1 MEPGSK
7 PTPTA
12 ADLLRREQEAGLER
26 QAALA
31 ASEEK
36 FSRIFRLSPNAISL
50 AGLEDGVIFD
60 CNENFARFLGYPGEA
75 VIGRSTLPGD
85 LGLWASLEDRDRY
98 VARLKAD
105 GEVLE
110 CELLLCRKDGS
121 TFPGLISSSLLEI
134 GGKNCILTIVRDITQ
149 RKQAEA
155 ALIQE
160 RTFTDALLENL
171 VEGVVACDD
180 KGQLVMFN
188 RTLREW
194 HGLDGHQMLKRAWAA
209 REELFEPDGTTRLA
223 TQALPLLRSLGGEV
237 LHAVPMVIRAQHQHP
252 RQVLADS
259 APIVDGSGRRLG
271 AVMVM
276 HDVTKQQHL
285 DEVVRKISVAVEQG
299 PVTIVITDTEARIE
313 YVNPKFTELTGYT
326 PDEVLGRNPRIM
338 QSGLMPAGVYADLWA
353 AIGAGRTWKG
363 EFHNRKK
370 NGELFWESATIAPI
384 KDAAGVITNFVAIKE
399 DITGRKR
406 AENQLQQLN
415 EELEERIRQRTALLE
430 LANTELDAFS
440 YSVSHDLRT
449 PLRGIDGFSQALVEE
464 CGDQLS
470 PAAKHYLQRVRA
482 GTQRMG
488 QQIDDLLKLSRVS
501 RTKLNRQRLDLSALA
516 AALVEEIRQGDP
528 GRNLEFRLE
537 PGLVASGDQ
546 GLVRSVLQNLLG
558 NAWKYTAKV
567 PAVRIELF
575 RAVQPDGSEA
585 FCVKDNGAGFD
596 MAYAGKLF
604 APFQRLHSTHDFEG
618 SGIGLAIVQ
627 RIIRRHGGQVWA
639 TGEVDRGASFFFTLP
654 EQP

>member
-7 PTPTA
+7 ATPTP
-12 ADLLRREQEAGLER
+12 
-26 QAALA
+26 
-31 ASEEK
+31 
-36 FSRIFRLSPNAISL
+36 
-50 AGLEDGVIFD
+50 
-60 CNENFARFLGYPGEA
+60 
-75 VIGRSTLPGD
+75 
-85 LGLWASLEDRDRY
+85 
-98 VARLKAD
+98 
-105 GEVLE
+105 
-110 CELLLCRKDGS
+110 
-121 TFPGLISSSLLEI
+121 
-134 GGKNCILTIVRDITQ
+134 
-149 RKQAEA
+149 AEA
-155 ALIQE
+155 ALE
-160 RTFTDALLENL
+160 A
-171 VEGVVACDD
+171 
-180 KGQLVMFN
+180 
-188 RTLREW
+188 
-194 HGLDGHQMLKRAWAA
+194 
-209 REELFEPDGTTRLA
+209 
-223 TQALPLLRSLGGEV
+223 
-237 LHAVPMVIRAQHQHP
+237 
-252 RQVLADS
+252 
-259 APIVDGSGRRLG
+259 SG
-271 AVMVM
+271 MM
-276 HDVTKQQHL
+276 
-285 DEVVRKISVAVEQG
+285 RKIFVAVEQG
-299 PVTIVITDTEARIE
+299 PVSVLITDTGGRIE

-326 PDEVLGRNPRIM
+326 ADEVLGQNPRVLR
-338 QSGLMPAGVYADLWA
+338 SGLMPAAVYAELWA
-353 AIGAGRTWKG
+353 TIGAGRTWQG

-406 AENQLQQLN
+406 TENQLQQLN

-449 PLRGIDGFSQALVEE
+449 PLRSIDGFSQALVEE

-501 RTKLNRQRLDLSALA
+501 RGTLNRQRLDLSAMA
-516 AALVEEIRQGDP
+516 AALLEEIRQADP
-528 GRNLEFRLE
+528 GRNLEISLE
-537 PGLVASGDQ
+537 PGLTASGDQ

-558 NAWKYTAKV
+558 NAWKYTARV
-567 PAVRIELF
+567 PAIRIEVF
-575 RAVQPDGSEA
+575 RAVQDGTEA
-585 FCVKDNGAGFD
+585 FCIRDNGAGFD

>member
-1 MEPGSK
+1 M
-7 PTPTA
+7 PTA
-12 ADLLRREQEAGLER
+12 AALRSLAEARLDAQARGVLAPQEHELQVHRLVVELQGEALAEQSAALRREQEAGLER
-26 QAALA
+26 QAALE

-50 AGLEDGVIFD
+50 VGLEDGVILD
-60 CNENFARFLGYPGEA
+60 CNENFTQFYGHPRET
-75 VIGRSTLPGD
+75 VIGRSSLPGA
-85 LGLWASLEDRDRY
+85 LGLWVSLDDWDQF

-110 CELLLCRKDGS
+110 REFLLRRKDGG
-121 TFPGLISSSLLEI
+121 TFPGLVSSSLLEI
-134 GGKNCILTIVRDITQ
+134 GGKPCALSIVRDISQ
-149 RKQAEA
+149 Q
-155 ALIQE
+155 
-160 RTFTDALLENL
+160 
-171 VEGVVACDD
+171 
-180 KGQLVMFN
+180 
-188 RTLREW
+188 
-194 HGLDGHQMLKRAWAA
+194 
-209 REELFEPDGTTRLA
+209 
-223 TQALPLLRSLGGEV
+223 
-237 LHAVPMVIRAQHQHP
+237 
-252 RQVLADS
+252 
-259 APIVDGSGRRLG
+259 RRL
-271 AVMVM
+271 
-276 HDVTKQQHL
+276 
-285 DEVVRKISVAVEQG
+285 DEMVRKISVAVEQG
-299 PVTIVITDTEARIE
+299 PVTILITDSEGRIE
-313 YVNPKFTELTGYT
+313 YVNPKFTELTGYV
-326 PDEVLGRNPRIM
+326 PDEVLGRNPRVLK
-338 QSGLMPAGVYADLWA
+338 SGLMPAEAYADLWA
-353 AIGAGRTWKG
+353 TIRAGRTWQG
-363 EFHNRKK
+363 EFHNKKK

-384 KDAAGVITNFVAIKE
+384 KDAAGAITSFVAIKE
-399 DITGRKR
+399 DITGRKQT
-406 AENQLQQLN
+406 ENQLQQLN

-464 CGDQLS
+464 CGEQLS

-501 RTKLNRQRLDLSALA
+501 RSKLNRQRLDLSALA
-516 AALVEEIRQGDP
+516 AALVEEFRQGDP
-528 GRNLEFRLE
+528 GRNLEVRLE

-546 GLVRSVLQNLLG
+546 GLIRSVLQNLLG

-567 PAVRIELF
+567 PAVRIEVF
-575 RAVQPDGSEA
+575 RAAQPDGSEA